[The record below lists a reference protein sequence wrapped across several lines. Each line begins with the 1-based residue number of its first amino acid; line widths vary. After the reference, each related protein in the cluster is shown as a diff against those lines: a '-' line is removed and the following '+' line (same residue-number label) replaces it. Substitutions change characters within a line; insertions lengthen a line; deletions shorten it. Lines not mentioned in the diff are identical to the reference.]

1 MKEEINLKEVIKSLL
16 IRKTPIL
23 LFSIVI
29 SLIAVTASFFQDDTY
44 KAEAVLIP
52 SQSGQLNIN
61 SGTAAL
67 ASSLG
72 VGSSMNNEALV
83 NIAYLESKDFLLW
96 YIDKTDILMPLMARD
111 TWDEV
116 NEKWRLNKEIYSSE
130 DKEWKLDSMLNENN
144 LPENNL
150 KVEYL
155 RDILSIDAGNDSIE
169 INLELNDAQQA
180 TLWLDNFVSLINVYI
195 ASKDKEI
202 AEKKISF
209 LQKQLPNFRNK
220 SSQDA
225 LSSILREEFERLSM
239 ASSSLDYAF
248 KVIDRPIKPVYPSN
262 AKKIFI
268 LIVTFFSSI
277 ILSSLYFLIKEEWK
291 DD

>member
-1 MKEEINLKEVIKSLL
+1 MKEEINLKDLIKSLFT
-16 IRKTPIL
+16 KKKPIL
-23 LFSIVI
+23 LFSVLI
-29 SLIAVTASFFQDDTY
+29 SLIAVTATFFQDKIY

-52 SQSGQLNIN
+52 SQSGQLNMN

-72 VGSSMNNEALV
+72 VGSSFNNEALV
-83 NIAYLESKDFLLW
+83 YIAYLESKDFLLW
-96 YIDKTDILMPLMARD
+96 YIDKTNILIPLMARE
-111 TWDEV
+111 TWDEI
-116 NEKWRLNKEIYSSE
+116 NEEWRIDEDIYSSE
-130 DKEWKLDSMLNENN
+130 SGEWKLSSMLDENN

-150 KVEYL
+150 KIEYL
-155 RDILSIDAGNDSIE
+155 RDILSIDTSSDSIE
-169 INLELNDAQQA
+169 ISLELNDAMQA
-180 TLWLDNFVSLINVYI
+180 TLWLDSFISLINVYI

-209 LQKQLPNFRNK
+209 LQKQLPNFKNK

-225 LSSILREEFERLSM
+225 ISSILREEFERLSM

-248 KVIDRPIKPVYPSN
+248 KVIDRPIKPVHTSN
-262 AKKIFI
+262 ASKLFVLIF
-268 LIVTFFSSI
+268 TFFTSVM
-277 ILSSLYFLIKEEWK
+277 LSSLYFLIREEWK